1 MGSPTL
7 WGFNLPYHVSLI
19 SDFFTAGLKLG
30 LVIITEGSCVLVRV
44 CLVEISQARGPAW
57 FVRRG
62 IAPLQ
67 FVQAPV
73 LCPATNYIRPST
85 DQLRCCLMIRRNVQY
100 REKSRL
106 REFVNAQHKSNTNP
120 LKTNCLFS
128 FSFLPA
134 VFSVFFSSRIA
145 CVVRQVPTR
154 FRCFSRPDL
163 LFFSFSHF
171 QRQKV
176 RKRRKAFDREKSWAS
191 VTTAA
196 AVNSVSS
203 TGGGQFFSALRFI
216 SLLRHQNNE
225 RSPLTAFTNASYLL
239 PIPCKWCVLFVP
251 CMGFLLFYC
260 IAITFF
266 YARHDMLLTVP
277 SIMMYAR

>member
-7 WGFNLPYHVSLI
+7 WGFNLPNHVSLI
-19 SDFFTAGLKLG
+19 SDFFTAGLKFG
-30 LVIITEGSCVLVRV
+30 LVIITGGSCVLVRV

-120 LKTNCLFS
+120 LKTNLIFLLSLFCQPCS
-128 FSFLPA
+128 
-134 VFSVFFSSRIA
+134 
-145 CVVRQVPTR
+145 
-154 FRCFSRPDL
+154 RCFFPLVSLVSFARFQLGSDVSQDL
-163 LFFSFSHF
+163 ISCFSFSHF

-176 RKRRKAFDREKSWAS
+176 RKQRKAFNREKNWAS

-260 IAITFF
+260 ITITFF